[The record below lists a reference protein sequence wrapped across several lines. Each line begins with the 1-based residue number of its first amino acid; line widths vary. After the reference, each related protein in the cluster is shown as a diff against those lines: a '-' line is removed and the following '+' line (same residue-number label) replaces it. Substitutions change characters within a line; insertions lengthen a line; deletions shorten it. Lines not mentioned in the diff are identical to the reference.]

1 MNLENAVGS
10 RKSVQP
16 IDSSVCRIT
25 SYMKK
30 VLITNKVTSGNAA
43 RFFFITLSKSIVCT
57 SFSRPTAFSRLKVIF
72 LVFCLLGWLAP
83 VQASIEAYQFES
95 AEMEADYNQLINEL
109 RCLVCQNQNL
119 AGSDADLARD
129 LRRETYEMVNEG
141 KSQQQVIDFMVERYG
156 DFVLY
161 RPQFKST
168 TYLLWLGPFLLLL
181 CVLVFLVRRLLS
193 AAKPEVDADAVARAK
208 QILDSKEEP
217 NR

>member
-1 MNLENAVGS
+1 
-10 RKSVQP
+10 
-16 IDSSVCRIT
+16 
-25 SYMKK
+25 
-30 VLITNKVTSGNAA
+30 
-43 RFFFITLSKSIVCT
+43 
-57 SFSRPTAFSRLKVIF
+57 LKVI
-72 LVFCLLGWLAP
+72 LIVFCLLGWLAP

-95 AEMEADYNQLINEL
+95 TEMEADYNQLINEL

-129 LRRETYEMVNEG
+129 LRRETYDMLNEG

-193 AAKPEVDADAVARAK
+193 AAKPEVDAEAVARAK
-208 QILDSKEEP
+208 QILDSKEHIK
-217 NR
+217 